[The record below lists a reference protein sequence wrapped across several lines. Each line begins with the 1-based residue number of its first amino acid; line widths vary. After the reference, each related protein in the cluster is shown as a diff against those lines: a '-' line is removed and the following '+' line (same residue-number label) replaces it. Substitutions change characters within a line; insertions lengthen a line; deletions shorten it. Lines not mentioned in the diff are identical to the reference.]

1 MSDIYIQAALVL
13 DGTHAQT
20 GSLKGLVMERA
31 KVSKTDAKRLL
42 ALSANTLSFSRALE
56 IVLKR
61 SEFLK
66 LEKRTIA
73 TATAGK
79 GCSPQSLALVVAHDL
94 LLSKRGRIATSPAW
108 PPHAAFVRHSARLK
122 AELVKLQVQEGK
134 TNVQELRTGE
144 AIKKRAERI
153 PRWIRVNER
162 LTTVEKVMEQL
173 QSEGWKEVQKGKDL
187 LPKVKTFSRSR
198 HIPSVLATHAAHT
211 SALIGHPLYKKGHLM
226 LQDLASCF
234 PAEILLGN
242 SIDTNSTAIH
252 ALDAT
257 SAPGNKTSHLSAI
270 LSKASKGSDI
280 IAFEH
285 SKQRFET
292 LEQQLRRSGSLDTN
306 KSGFVKPVFGDFTK
320 TEPEKYPKVTHMLL
334 DPSCSGSG
342 ILGRLDY
349 LTRDQ
354 DEVDNAEGLE
364 GDASTQQKDRLKG
377 LAAFQ
382 SSMIDHAMHF
392 PNLQKLVYSTCSIHH
407 EENEE
412 VVMKALDSV
421 IAKKRGWRLAQRREV
436 VSSWPTRGIVEHC
449 KNDQVLANGMIRCV
463 PGGEENANTTQS
475 NAGNEST
482 EPHMEATN
490 GFFVTCFVREGQ
502 KDENSQEDEKNI
514 ATPQSS
520 NTLKNRKRKQRAKE
534 KAKAQKRAKMEGEQ
548 GDEGEDVEDDDD
560 DD

>member
-31 KVSKTDAKRLL
+31 KASKTDAKRLL
-42 ALSANTLSFSRALE
+42 ALSANTLSYSRALE
-56 IVLKR
+56 IVLKQ

-66 LEKRTIA
+66 LEKRAIT

-79 GCSPQSLALVVAHDL
+79 GCTPQSLALVVAHDL
-94 LLSKRGRIATSPAW
+94 LLTKRGRIATSPAW

-134 TNVQELRTGE
+134 TSVQELRTGE

-173 QSEGWKEVQKGKDL
+173 QAEGWKEVQKGKEL
-187 LPKVKTFSRSR
+187 LLKVKTFSRSR
-198 HIPSVLATHAAHT
+198 HIPAVLATHAAHT

-234 PAEILLGN
+234 PAEILLGS
-242 SIDTNSTAIH
+242 SIADNATAIH

-270 LSKASKGSDI
+270 LSKAAKGSDVV
-280 IAFEH
+280 AFEH

-292 LEQQLRRSGSLDTN
+292 LQQQLRRAGALDTN
-306 KSGFVKPVFGDFTK
+306 KPGFVKPVFGDFTK
-320 TEPEKYPKVTHMLL
+320 TQPEKYSKVTHMLL

-354 DEVDNAEGLE
+354 DEVDNAEGVE
-364 GDASTQQKDRLKG
+364 GDASTQQQERLKG

-392 PNLQKLVYSTCSIHH
+392 PSLQRLVYSTCSIHH

-412 VVMKALDSV
+412 VVIKALNSD

-436 VSSWPTRGIVEHC
+436 VSSWPTRGITEHC
-449 KNDQVLANGMIRCV
+449 KGDQVLANGMIRCV
-463 PGGEENANTTQS
+463 PGGEENADAAQS
-475 NAGNEST
+475 NTGSEST

-490 GFFVTCFVREGQ
+490 GFFVTCFVRSVEQ
-502 KDENSQEDEKNI
+502 KGDNVKEEEKNTVS
-514 ATPQSS
+514 APQS

-534 KAKAQKRAKMEGEQ
+534 K
-548 GDEGEDVEDDDD
+548 
-560 DD
+560 